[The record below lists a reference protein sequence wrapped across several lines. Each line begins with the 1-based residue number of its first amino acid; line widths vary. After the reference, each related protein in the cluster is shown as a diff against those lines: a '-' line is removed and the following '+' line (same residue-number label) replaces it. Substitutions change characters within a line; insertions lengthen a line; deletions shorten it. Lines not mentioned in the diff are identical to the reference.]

1 MLLTDNGGAMVAE
14 ETKEGLLR
22 LGIVHAQTLP
32 YTPEQ
37 NAKQEVFWVQVEGRL
52 LPMLEGVKELTLKIL
67 NEATLAWVEGEYNHK
82 LHRELGCSPIQ
93 RLMSR
98 RNVARSAPDSDALRH
113 AFRRTVTRHQ
123 RRSDGTV
130 SIAGRRFEVPAR
142 FRTLEQLTLRY
153 AEWDLTAVGL
163 VDPHTHVLLA
173 TLLPLDKQ
181 RNAASARRVIEPID
195 AEVAELPRDSGI
207 APLLQEHLEQ
217 QSALGTP
224 PAYLPLTHTTG
235 ESSVPLDISDEE
247 LF

>member
-1 MLLTDNGGAMVAE
+1 
-14 ETKEGLLR
+14 
-22 LGIVHAQTLP
+22 
-32 YTPEQ
+32 
-37 NAKQEVFWVQVEGRL
+37 
-52 LPMLEGVKELTLKIL
+52 MLEGVKELTLKSL
-67 NEATLAWVEGEYNHK
+67 NDATLAWVEGEYNHK

-98 RNVARSAPDSDALRH
+98 RNVARPAPDSDTLRH

-153 AEWDLTAVGL
+153 AEWDLGTIDL
-163 VDPHTHVLLA
+163 VDPHTHVALA

-181 RNAASARRVIEPID
+181 KNAASPRRVLESVDTQPSEP
-195 AEVAELPRDSGI
+195 PRDSGI
-207 APLLQEHLEQ
+207 APLLQKHIEQ
-217 QSALGTP
+217 QGALGTP
-224 PAYLPLTHTTG
+224 PAYLPLMHSTG
-235 ESSVPLDISDEE
+235 ESSVPADISDEE